1 MTAFAFGC
9 GGIAS
14 SDAGSASAPDAS
26 AADLQ
31 PPEGSSCGAVEQ
43 SQPND
48 GHGHTANDCDPVT
61 YASNPPSSGT
71 HYPDWTA
78 YKTYPAPVPWGFLV
92 HDLEHGAVVIVY
104 NCPDGCPA
112 EVAQTQAFID
122 GLPPDP
128 GCGGARMKVVL
139 APDPTLDVR
148 WAAAAWTWTLRAPCF
163 DRSAFAA
170 FVADHYDGP
179 DTEGACPGDLDHSAT
194 GWCP

>member
-9 GGIAS
+9 GGIATS
-14 SDAGSASAPDAS
+14 APSPDAGT
-26 AADLQ
+26 ADL
-31 PPEGSSCGAVEQ
+31 PPTAGSSCATTEQ

-61 YASNPPSSGT
+61 YATNPPSSGT
-71 HYPDWTA
+71 HYPDWTV
-78 YKTYPAPVPWGFLV
+78 YKTYATPVPWGFLV

-112 EVAQTQAFID
+112 EVAQAQAFID
-122 GLPPDP
+122 SLPPDP
-128 GCGGARMKVVL
+128 GCGGAPRKVVL
-139 APDPTLDVR
+139 PPDPTLDVR

-170 FVADHYDGP
+170 FVAAHYDGP
-179 DTEGACPGDLDHSAT
+179 DTEGACPGALDRSVT